1 MGVSTPIGFFVFDKE
16 AALRTQAM
24 AGSAVTVGIR
34 PQNIARADHY
44 AARRYSDTMVTLNV
58 ELVQSL
64 GDRSLVVGRGK
75 TIPSSAFW
83 SRAKTISGP
92 ASACRCLLTD
102 ARYIFSTPA
111 ADEFVFKVKRYAAHT
126 RERPVIT

>member
-64 GDRSLVVGRGK
+64 GDRSLVVGRGEND
-75 TIPSSAFW
+75 TVIRF
-83 SRAKTISGP
+83 
-92 ASACRCLLTD
+92 L
-102 ARYIFSTPA
+102 
-111 ADEFVFKVKRYAAHT
+111 VT
-126 RERPVIT
+126 REDDIGPGQRLPVFIDGRKIHLFDPLRRTNLFSK